1 MEIDEIIEIFR
12 DIAVEESVY
21 APSFTVDCL
30 LEVDVLMKG
39 GHAIVIYCGKKV
51 YVDCSATS
59 PEGHF
64 GVDETM
70 ITPIKDIEEIHLKMR
85 WAFEMTCKGLKN
97 LLFL

>member
-1 MEIDEIIEIFR
+1 MLDDKIIEIFR

-30 LEVDVLMKG
+30 LQVDVIMRG
-39 GHAIVIYCGKKV
+39 GHTITIYCGERTF
-51 YVDCSATS
+51 VDCSGIS

-85 WAFEMTCKGLKN
+85 
-97 LLFL
+97 